1 MTRPGKR
8 GVYQRLRH
16 HGDPCSTTDT
26 ISQTVL
32 FPNLFDKP
40 LQARF
45 DQPRTSSDGGAVQ
58 RGALI
63 HRSAIGAVPNV
74 FLVLHIRLSSPASL
88 SALGL
93 LRRRVSGAR
102 RREEERPVGTRSR
115 HAEDASSW
123 SPSAGRLP

>member
-26 ISQTVL
+26 ISQAVL

-63 HRSAIGAVPNV
+63 HRLAVNEPWEM
-74 FLVLHIRLSSPASL
+74 ID
-88 SALGL
+88 
-93 LRRRVSGAR
+93 SGR
-102 RREEERPVGTRSR
+102 KDD
-115 HAEDASSW
+115 HNM
-123 SPSAGRLP
+123 